1 MSEIR
6 ANLSSSTMG
15 YVVVAGLLSAALLN
29 TLPEDAVLDSRD
41 NRLSNSPYSTNDRG
55 ATSDSFRSK
64 VTGQYDLSPPP
75 FEQVVVNFYANLLAV
90 QEPLGV
96 AFEKVLYDN
105 LWDLYES

>member
-1 MSEIR
+1 MNEIHF
-6 ANLSSSTMG
+6 NLSSSTMG
-15 YVVVAGLLSAALLN
+15 YVVMTGLLSVAMLN
-29 TLPEDAVLDSRD
+29 ALPEDSTLGSKNHTLA
-41 NRLSNSPYSTNDRG
+41 NNAYSANDRG

>member
-1 MSEIR
+1 M
-6 ANLSSSTMG
+6 T
-15 YVVVAGLLSAALLN
+15 GLLSVAMLNALQDDS
-29 TLPEDAVLDSRD
+29 TLGLKNHA
-41 NRLSNSPYSTNDRG
+41 LSHKAYSVNDRG
-55 ATSDSFRSK
+55 ATFDFFRGK
-64 VTGQYDLSPPP
+64 VTGQYDFSPPP

>member
-1 MSEIR
+1 MNEIR
-6 ANLSSSTMG
+6 PNLSSSTMG
-15 YVVVAGLLSAALLN
+15 YVVVTGLLSVAMLN
-29 TLPEDAVLDSRD
+29 ALPEDSIFGSKNHA
-41 NRLSNSPYSTNDRG
+41 LSNNAYSANDRG

-75 FEQVVVNFYANLLAV
+75 FEQVVVNFYANLLAI
-90 QEPLGV
+90 QEPLGA